1 MVANG
6 VAKLFTAMRRAVLLP
21 TEAGQLR
28 RRVLLFVPWPVP
40 VLAVIVPAVG
50 GTWSAP
56 GWTILLAGSVAV
68 ASLLLAVVVQPTPLP
83 EGLSAGA
90 SVRRSLHRFQ
100 QITTLRIG
108 LALAPVLVGAGAS
121 LAGGGLFPLATALV
135 LSWPQLLLAMPVFFT
150 ITRARR
156 AMEAWGT
163 RAYLW
168 AALAQ
173 PAPVEWPFVTK
184 AAAWYRARRAQAAH
198 GDEQTGAADAAT
210 EPHDPQSAT
219 TTQAPSESGSTD
231 RSAEPTHRSQSEMA
245 SRSPGVG
252 TPPVRHTSRSTRG
265 NGRAWSRHS
274 RGPSRRVSRS

>member
-1 MVANG
+1 MVTNG
-6 VAKLFTAMRRAVLLP
+6 VAKLFTAMKRAVLLP

-50 GTWSAP
+50 GAWSAP

-83 EGLSAGA
+83 EGLSSGA

-184 AAAWYRARRAQAAH
+184 AAAWYRARRTLVIH
-198 GDEQTGAADAAT
+198 GDEQDDPGEAAR
-210 EPHDPQSAT
+210 EQHDPQSVTAV
-219 TTQAPSESGSTD
+219 QDPSESDTPGRTT
-231 RSAEPTHRSQSEMA
+231 EPTHRSPGEVA
-245 SRSPGVG
+245 SRSPGPG
-252 TPPVRHTSRSTRG
+252 TPPVRHTPRSTRG
-265 NGRAWSRHS
+265 NGRVWSRHS
-274 RGPSRRVSRS
+274 RGSSRRVSRS